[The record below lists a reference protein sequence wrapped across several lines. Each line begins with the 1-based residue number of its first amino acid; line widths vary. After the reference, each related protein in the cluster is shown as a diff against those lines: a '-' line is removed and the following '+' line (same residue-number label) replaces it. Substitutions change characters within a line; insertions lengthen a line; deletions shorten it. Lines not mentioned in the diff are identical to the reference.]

1 MTRIPFFQID
11 AFTDT
16 LFKGNPGAV
25 CPLDTW
31 LSDEHMQAIAAENN
45 LSETAFFVPHLDG
58 FYIRWFTPGSE
69 INLCGHGTVATAHAL
84 WHHLNYNEEII
95 KFYSKGGDL
104 QVSKAD
110 GKIYLNFPAIGLSPI
125 ASSAALEAVFG
136 KHIQEIYVGG
146 NNAVVL
152 VLRNE
157 AEVQNFILQ
166 KELMLNLPYRI
177 AYITAEGKESDF
189 VSRVFAP
196 AMKID
201 EDPVTGSAHCA
212 LVPFWATRLG
222 KTELFARQ
230 LSARGGSL
238 WCRHLGDRVE
248 MGGYAVTFLVG
259 EIWWDE
265 E

>member
-1 MTRIPFFQID
+1 MKRIPFFQID
-11 AFTDT
+11 AFADQ

-25 CPLDTW
+25 CPLEDW
-31 LSDEHMQAIAAENN
+31 LPEDQMQKIAFENN

-58 FYIRWFTPGSE
+58 FYIRWFTPNSE

-84 WHHLNYNEEII
+84 WHHLGYDKEII
-95 KFYSKGGDL
+95 KLYSKGGDL
-104 QVSKAD
+104 QVSQSL

-125 ASSAALEAVFG
+125 ASTADIEKAFG
-136 KHIQEIYVGG
+136 KNIEENYVGG
-146 NNAVVL
+146 NNAIVL
-152 VLRNE
+152 VLSHE
-157 AEVQNFILQ
+157 TDVQNFVLQ
-166 KELMLNLPYRI
+166 KALLLALPCRI
-177 AYITAEGKESDF
+177 AYITAKGSASDF

-196 AMKID
+196 SMQID

-222 KTELFARQ
+222 KTELFALQ
-230 LSARGGSL
+230 LSDRGGSL

-259 EIWWDE
+259 EIWLK
-265 E
+265 